1 MMNLSA
7 PFLCQAFKKPMM
19 EALPYVDILFG
30 NESVSKTIIFENER
44 VLINFKHISFEF
56 LEGSVPVNSHTVEA
70 PVSRHQWGTE
80 NCLKLELGPVSRKSR

>member
-30 NESVSKTIIFENER
+30 NESVSKT
-44 VLINFKHISFEF
+44 SFESWRD
-56 LEGSVPVNSHTVEA
+56 LYLLTLIYS
-70 PVSRHQWGTE
+70 
-80 NCLKLELGPVSRKSR
+80 